1 MKKTAAHRSGS
12 LRPHIMPI
20 LVWLVAVAG
29 VASLFYRRA
38 QRFEVL
44 GVAQGQVRQ
53 VAATCTG
60 RLKNVPVDLFQKV
73 RKGDPVAII
82 DTVLDNEHLEAEL
95 AAASAEV
102 RHLSAELEA
111 TRDRLVAEATNI
123 ETDNIAAQRR
133 FYVDVENA
141 RLQVLE
147 LKAQVETDR
156 MMLEDLEL
164 SSKIFAAQNV
174 LDQNDTTLYERKK
187 IEVERAVL
195 VKKIEQNQRLL
206 AQAEEDL
213 KEAQLRRDEFA
224 ERQPQPPSVD
234 RALEVVKRAINV
246 QEQQVAVLLAR
257 REPLVL
263 RAPIDGVV
271 SQILRR
277 PVRRTGE
284 GVVRQMIRR
293 AGEAVLDG
301 EPILTISAAK
311 PSEIIAYIGTGQ
323 VGLIRQGSQVQ
334 LVKQSGSPQIA
345 VSRVTYLG
353 PIMEVKPQRL
363 WTVPNIPEW
372 GRPMLIDIPPG
383 LKLIPGEVVGIKLI

>member
-12 LRPHIMPI
+12 LRPHVMPI

-29 VASLFYRRA
+29 VAGLFYRRA

-60 RLKNVPVDLFQKV
+60 RLKSVPVELFQEV
-73 RKGDPVAII
+73 RKGDPLAII
-82 DTVLDNEHLEAEL
+82 DTVLDSEHLEAEL
-95 AAASAEV
+95 SAASAEV
-102 RHLSAELEA
+102 QHLSAELEA
-111 TRDRLVAEATNI
+111 TRDRLVAEAANI
-123 ETDNIAAQRR
+123 ETDSIAAQRR
-133 FYVDVENA
+133 FYVDVENV

-147 LKAQVETDR
+147 LKAVVETDR

-164 SSKIFAAQNV
+164 SSKIFAAQNA
-174 LDQNDTTLYERKK
+174 LDHNDATLYGRKK

-195 VKKIEQNQRLL
+195 VKKIEENQRLL
-206 AQAEEDL
+206 AQAQEDL
-213 KEAQLRRDEFA
+213 KQAQLRRDEFA
-224 ERQPQPPSVD
+224 QRQPQLPSID
-234 RALEVVKRAINV
+234 RALEVAKRAINV

-257 REPLVL
+257 REPLIL

-301 EPILTISAAK
+301 EPILTISATE

-323 VGLIRQGSQVQ
+323 VGLISQGTQVQ
-334 LVKQSGSPQIA
+334 LVKQSEPPQIA
-345 VSRVTYLG
+345 TSRVTYLG

-363 WTVPNIPEW
+363 WIVPNIPEW

-383 LKLIPGEVVGIKLI
+383 LKLIPGEVVGIKLM